1 MSFKIRNTIALGV
14 VWLIITVGGLGYW
27 AFWQPRTL
35 KKITA
40 QVRTIEKQLED
51 LPGLTDEVQRLS
63 AQFQDVKRR
72 YDSRSKEIPQ
82 SDMSSQTYGYMSR
95 GIEEAGF
102 LKFDMKFVGT
112 DQKTSWG
119 YNVYK
124 LEKGQAQFENLFKF
138 VYFLENGR
146 RLYKIASL
154 KLEQQESVDQDT
166 KETNRW
172 IGFEMEL
179 HAYFVKDIPELA
191 TSLAAKALTMIPS
204 PSDPFKPMI
213 TQTISTEAPENE
225 INIDK
230 LEIKAVVPG
239 KAFALYENE
248 LIVLHLGDK
257 VWRGYVSK
265 VSPAQ
270 SAVEFTLDEGGVIRT
285 VEKKIQFDRR
295 LFKRQP

>member
-1 MSFKIRNTIALGV
+1 MSFKIRNTIALGI
-14 VWLIITVGGLGYW
+14 VWLIITLGGLGYW
-27 AFWQPRTL
+27 GFWQPRTL
-35 KKITA
+35 KKITT
-40 QVRTIEKQLED
+40 QVRGIEKQLED
-51 LPGLTDEVQRLS
+51 LPGLTDAVQRLS

-112 DQKTSWG
+112 DRKASWG

-124 LEKGQAQFENLFKF
+124 LDKGQAQFGNLFKF

-154 KLEQQESVDQDT
+154 KLEQQESIDPDT
-166 KETNRW
+166 KETNRL
-172 IGFEMEL
+172 IAFEMEL
-179 HAYFVKDIPELA
+179 HAYFVKDVPELA

-248 LIVLHLGDK
+248 LIVLHIGDK

-265 VSPAQ
+265 VAPAQ
-270 SAVEFTLDEGGVIRT
+270 SAVEFTLDEGGVVRT